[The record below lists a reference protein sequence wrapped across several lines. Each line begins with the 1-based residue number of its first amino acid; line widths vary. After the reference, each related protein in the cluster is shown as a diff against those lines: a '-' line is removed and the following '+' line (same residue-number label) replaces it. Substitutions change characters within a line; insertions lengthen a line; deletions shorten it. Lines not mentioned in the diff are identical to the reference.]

1 MNLHDGSGSMRGAD
15 AGLAV
20 VAPVDA
26 STVTAMPS
34 IGLALGC
41 AMLAA
46 AAAWWAWAVPERQ
59 LPIAEGNEAPFS
71 RVSASAEAARA
82 ASHDLAA
89 FQAPLWVAPPAPP
102 APPPPAPKPEPE
114 PPPPVLKW
122 QLLAIVSGPTEA
134 SESGTLRA
142 MIFDPET
149 DSVIELAAGQR
160 HGART
165 IETIEQGSV
174 TVREGRHAVRLML
187 DDSGRGGAK

>member
-20 VAPVDA
+20 VAPADA

-34 IGLALGC
+34 IGLALVC
-41 AMLAA
+41 AMIAA
-46 AAAWWAWAVPERQ
+46 VAAWWAWAVPERQ
-59 LPIAEGNEAPFS
+59 LPIAEGNEAPS
-71 RVSASAEAARA
+71 GRVSASAEAARA
-82 ASHDLAA
+82 ASLDLAA

-149 DSVIELAAGQR
+149 DSIIELAAGQR
-160 HGART
+160 HGGRT
-165 IETIEQGSV
+165 IEAIEGGSV
-174 TVREGRHAVRLML
+174 TVREGRHAVRLTL
-187 DDSGRGGAK
+187 AEAGRGGAK